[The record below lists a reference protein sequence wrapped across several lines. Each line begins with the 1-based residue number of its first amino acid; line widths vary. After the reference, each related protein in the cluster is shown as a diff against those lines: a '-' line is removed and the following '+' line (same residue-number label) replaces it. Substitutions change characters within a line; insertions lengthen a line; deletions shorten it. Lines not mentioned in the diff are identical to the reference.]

1 MSDAF
6 TLEEVETAPKS
17 LKNVKAPGNDN
28 IHTEFLKNLSH
39 KAISWLQAFLSTCMT
54 TSRIPSKWKT
64 AKVITILKPK
74 KPADDPKSYHPISF
88 QVSGKANPPLTK
100 LSGLSTT

>member
-1 MSDAF
+1 M
-6 TLEEVETAPKS
+6 
-17 LKNVKAPGNDN
+17 
-28 IHTEFLKNLSH
+28 
-39 KAISWLQAFLSTCMT
+39 QAFLSTCMT

-74 KPADDPKSYHPISF
+74 KPADDPKSYRPISF

>member
-74 KPADDPKSYHPISF
+74 DDPKSYRPISF

-100 LSGLSTT
+100 LSGL